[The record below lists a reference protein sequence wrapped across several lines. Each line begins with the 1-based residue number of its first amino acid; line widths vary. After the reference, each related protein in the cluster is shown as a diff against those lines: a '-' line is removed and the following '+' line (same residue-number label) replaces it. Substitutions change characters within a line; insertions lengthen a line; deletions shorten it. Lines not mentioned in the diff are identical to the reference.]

1 MSFIIYLSESGYPG
15 LQDLQDFDCSIVGL
29 ILCLYLSESGC
40 PGLKDFQDFD
50 CLIVGEFYNL
60 FVRIRISRIKG
71 FSGCLFVCHC

>member
-40 PGLKDFQDFD
+40 PGLKDFQDVY
-50 CLIVGEFYNL
+50 LSVIVE
-60 FVRIRISRIKG
+60 IIK
-71 FSGCLFVCHC
+71 L